1 MQKPLKFNIKLSFT
15 SEILQNNRDD
25 IDVSSYLDNLLNKKI
40 NIHLKINLDKIH
52 QQFQK
57 KKLFLSPNDSFNN
70 SEREIILNNSIGEDS
85 CESIIELEKEIVP
98 KLTSNR
104 INNRKLSLYKNIS
117 NKKIPKS
124 QNSTL
129 VLDLDETLVYV
140 LDEKND
146 NLSLPQI
153 PFEYYILDE
162 EENTIKNEEF
172 KNRENE
178 TIEKAKNY
186 LIIRPGFANFI
197 QQVKKYFDEIIIFT
211 SSQYS
216 YAEEIIKII
225 DKNKIISK
233 IYSRKDCSFYNDIF
247 YKDLNKIKKD
257 LSKTI
262 IIDNYPECYLLQHFN
277 GLPIPSFMGDE
288 KDNELLKLLPILEKL
303 SKVKDVRNYIREIV
317 SVDGENILFNKANE
331 LLKIKKEE
339 LNKNKNSNPV
349 KINKN
354 KIVPPL
360 NKIRLTNNTWKKSN
374 LKISDLIE
382 KSNNKTIEH
391 DSEEKI
397 VSNNFNDYFFIE
409 KNMEHLSTIK
419 PNKNNK
425 MSIAKKII
433 LNPNESSNKK
443 TKKKNLILEYSYN
456 NRQYNYQTT
465 LQANPLMFNNTN
477 NENLYENLKTPESNI
492 NSEIIKRNNNTEYKS
507 QNMALNSA
515 RHFKSKS
522 LFNND
527 ENLFKN
533 KIYYQSLN
541 NSRNNSNKNNLSFKN
556 YTVVPFKNSN
566 KNA

>member
-1 MQKPLKFNIKLSFT
+1 
-15 SEILQNNRDD
+15 
-25 IDVSSYLDNLLNKKI
+25 
-40 NIHLKINLDKIH
+40 
-52 QQFQK
+52 
-57 KKLFLSPNDSFNN
+57 
-70 SEREIILNNSIGEDS
+70 
-85 CESIIELEKEIVP
+85 
-98 KLTSNR
+98 
-104 INNRKLSLYKNIS
+104 
-117 NKKIPKS
+117 
-124 QNSTL
+124 
-129 VLDLDETLVYV
+129 
-140 LDEKND
+140 
-146 NLSLPQI
+146 
-153 PFEYYILDE
+153 
-162 EENTIKNEEF
+162 
-172 KNRENE
+172 
-178 TIEKAKNY
+178 
-186 LIIRPGFANFI
+186 
-197 QQVKKYFDEIIIFT
+197 
-211 SSQYS
+211 
-216 YAEEIIKII
+216 
-225 DKNKIISK
+225 
-233 IYSRKDCSFYNDIF
+233 
-247 YKDLNKIKKD
+247 
-257 LSKTI
+257 
-262 IIDNYPECYLLQHFN
+262 
-277 GLPIPSFMGDE
+277 
-288 KDNELLKLLPILEKL
+288 LPILEKL

-339 LNKNKNSNPV
+339 LNKSKNSNPV
-349 KINKN
+349 KINKT
-354 KIVPPL
+354 KIIPPL

-409 KNMEHLSTIK
+409 KNMEHSSTIK

-443 TKKKNLILEYSYN
+443 TTKKNLILEYSYN

-477 NENLYENLKTPESNI
+477 NENLYENLKTQESNI